1 MGKARKKN
9 VANNYQLGPNEKPI
23 LGEIREVLLKISEA
37 TCLDVDYNLIDQGAF
52 LQSLTS
58 TLHKK
63 LKSIVKPRYKYTL
76 QTFLVQNNDQGC
88 LLYTSPSPRDVEES
102 RMPSSA

>member
-63 LKSIVKPRYKYTL
+63 LKSIVKPRYKYSL
-76 QTFLVQNNDQGC
+76 QTFLVQNNDQGNC
-88 LLYTSPSPRDVEES
+88 
-102 RMPSSA
+102 